1 MLDESGGDEYVRKTV
16 MLTVILILTITLVV
30 HAGWSGSQSI
40 TWERHPDQGL
50 IAITTS
56 VLDYALT
63 RDWRLT
69 LIADNHP
76 VHGLDVDLSTTVY
89 FQPLGQLLY
98 ATVGVRRG
106 LFWNTTPYLTVA
118 YRF

>member
-1 MLDESGGDEYVRKTV
+1 MCRIVA
-16 MLTVILILTITLVV
+16 LTLILVLVLAPV
-30 HAGWSGSQSI
+30 AHAGWSGSQSI
-40 TWERHPDQGL
+40 TWEQHPEHGPVT
-50 IAITTS
+50 IYTT

-69 LIADNHP
+69 LIAETHP
-76 VHGLDVDLSTTVY
+76 IHGLDVDISTTLY
-89 FQPLGQLLY
+89 AQPLGQLLY